1 MLLHN
6 ILITYN
12 ILEKNW
18 ECFGW
23 IWGESGPFCVKN
35 RHFQISLRIR
45 SYYTRIPYLTR
56 ILPYWTSQMTVWHI
70 PGLSVVDDAPK
81 KILWRVVE
89 APWSSLKDNAQI
101 FVLLLCSAQLVLR
114 SSVLTVLDLEVGVTL
129 RNAEIFESVLS
140 GKVNL
145 LMAGGAAELLP
156 VSLSCPL
163 PLRRT
168 QPLPVF
174 LCCFLFLRKW
184 AQPEKHPDG
193 WRLTYFCLRTGVERA
208 TLVQF

>member
-1 MLLHN
+1 MEGNGGSLEDGTEAFMLFL
-6 ILITYN
+6 
-12 ILEKNW
+12 
-18 ECFGW
+18 
-23 IWGESGPFCVKN
+23 SG
-35 RHFQISLRIR
+35 
-45 SYYTRIPYLTR
+45 
-56 ILPYWTSQMTVWHI
+56 
-70 PGLSVVDDAPK
+70 
-81 KILWRVVE
+81 
-89 APWSSLKDNAQI
+89 
-101 FVLLLCSAQLVLR
+101 AQLVMR